1 MLKKIFDNVFNSTY
15 HQKIASLENFIA
27 AIEEEAQ
34 ICVKIKGKD
43 MVVPAGKV
51 LNVQCKVGVGFL
63 EKETP
68 MFQQLETELPEGIS
82 AVDSVVTIK
91 KGIDNNFQVSVV
103 NQTKHVLSCARTSM
117 SELLSVSNQQYHYKS
132 NSQLYLNLHQ

>member
-1 MLKKIFDNVFNSTY
+1 
-15 HQKIASLENFIA
+15 
-27 AIEEEAQ
+27 
-34 ICVKIKGKD
+34 

-51 LNVQCKVGVGFL
+51 LNVQCKVDVWFL

-68 MFQQLETELPEGIS
+68 MFQQLETELPEGIT

-91 KGIDNNFQVSVV
+91 KGINNNFQVSVV

-132 NSQLYLNLHQ
+132 NSQLSLNLHQ